1 MILSFNNQ
9 TKYMVRRSAR
19 ESARAQE
26 DKGGDN
32 MPYKSKVY
40 IRLCYITLDYI
51 MSDEVRWGQVS

>member
-26 DKGGDN
+26 DKGWDK

-40 IRLCYITLDYI
+40 IGLWYITLDYI
-51 MSDEVRWGQVS
+51 I